1 MRDLRN
7 KSAIYLKAGLFLL
20 IGATSAAF
28 LLAESFSLGNLLL
41 LGLVIWSFC
50 RVYYF
55 AFYVIE
61 HYVDSSYR
69 FAGLF
74 SFAKYLLRRK
84 NHRQDSHRMESR
96 L

>member
-1 MRDLRN
+1 
-7 KSAIYLKAGLFLL
+7 
-20 IGATSAAF
+20 
-28 LLAESFSLGNLLL
+28 
-41 LGLVIWSFC
+41 
-50 RVYYF
+50 
-55 AFYVIE
+55 VIE